1 MHFPALGRTKSPE
14 KKSSAPLKVP
24 IAACQEPHLRQ
35 WLAGQT
41 LRPLEPL
48 EQLRRPAS
56 QQRRDGLRHEIQKE
70 PSIANAEG
78 IWQGQE
84 FEFVAAAKQRTMQLR
99 FRTLEL
105 LEKEERFERRCA
117 DPEALDVQDKEVH
130 LTCLPVLPAD
140 SAMPDGAP
148 SRNLPGFH
156 MLEPLAAQFEDETS
170 GADGSREVQDMREQ
184 EEDQTA
190 HAFEEI
196 LITET
201 LENAKKVK
209 VVELV
214 HFLDTA
220 GTVEAR
226 EASKAAEAGETKTP
240 SQTMQRM
247 GSVAAIGAP
256 VDRSVAETM
265 EAFNEVQRPRSRYI
279 YDDEDNDKEVNQSW
293 KMHKSAK
300 AALTLSIM
308 KSRRK
313 ITEAAST
320 SIPVKSFRISVLEP
334 STGAASTLSPAK
346 SGRKSTEV
354 LSPKSPS
361 PTPRKASSPIPS
373 MNFTP
378 SAKPTS
384 MRIVLE
390 KHNFALAGCPV
401 EYKVHLIMEEDL
413 LTGSLTVKVTSES
426 ELGKLKLDLARHF
439 QESELERILQWAR
452 AHPAHRA
459 AASKLVLRSE
469 AHLLWITKVL
479 HVQRRRVIQNLHGGK
494 GWQMAKAAV
503 LAKAEKM
510 LRIPMYDEEDGGWE
524 DLDKNPAGIP
534 QEPEIKPSHAA
545 SISGLGLKDMFSFS
559 AGKTLEEFGRK
570 FEFEESYSPSRSSRT

>member
-1 MHFPALGRTKSPE
+1 MHFLALGRTKSPE

-70 PSIANAEG
+70 PSIANTEG

-220 GTVEAR
+220 ETVEAR

-300 AALTLSIM
+300 AA
-308 KSRRK
+308 
-313 ITEAAST
+313 
-320 SIPVKSFRISVLEP
+320 
-334 STGAASTLSPAK
+334 STLSPVK
-346 SGRKSTEV
+346 SRRKSTEV

-390 KHNFALAGCPV
+390 KHNLALAGCPV

-479 HVQRRRVIQNLHGGK
+479 HVQRRRIQNLHGE
-494 GWQMAKAAV
+494 AVPAAV

-559 AGKTLEEFGRK
+559 AGKSREEFRRK
-570 FEFEESYSPSRSSRT
+570 AGFEES

>member
-1 MHFPALGRTKSPE
+1 
-14 KKSSAPLKVP
+14 
-24 IAACQEPHLRQ
+24 
-35 WLAGQT
+35 
-41 LRPLEPL
+41 
-48 EQLRRPAS
+48 
-56 QQRRDGLRHEIQKE
+56 
-70 PSIANAEG
+70 
-78 IWQGQE
+78 
-84 FEFVAAAKQRTMQLR
+84 MQLR